1 MRTLFSPISITAI
14 LAVAAVMPQ
23 THCQSFPA
31 GVTPVWGSVSSID
44 AASATIETAQGP
56 VKVQLLKPFVVYSSA
71 PSDLSHVNT
80 DTFVGVTSVKGS
92 DGKEHAT
99 EVHIFPEALRGV
111 GEGSYMM
118 AGAQPDKPS
127 SNRMTN
133 GAVSGPRMTNGAVSG
148 PRMTNGAVAS
158 KSAGS
163 ELTVGDQHI
172 DIDLGTPVTLIA
184 PTKQALHQG
193 SMVLVLA
200 KKQSNGSFTSDKIMM
215 FAGK

>member
-1 MRTLFSPISITAI
+1 MRTLFSSLSITAI
-14 LAVAAVMPQ
+14 LAVAAAMPQ
-23 THCQSFPA
+23 AHCQSFPP

-44 AASATIETAQGP
+44 AASATIQTAQGP
-56 VKVQLLKPFVVYSSA
+56 VKVELLKPLVIYSSA
-71 PSDLSHVNT
+71 PSDLSHVSTN
-80 DTFVGVTSVKGS
+80 TFVGVTSVKGS

-99 EVHIFPEALRGV
+99 EVHIFPEGLRGV

-148 PRMTNGAVAS
+148 PRMTNGAVES
-158 KSAGS
+158 KSSGS
-163 ELTVGDQHI
+163 DLTVGDRHI
-172 DIDLGTPVTLIA
+172 DIPAGTPVTVIA
-184 PTKQALHQG
+184 PTKQPLHQG

-200 KKQSNGSFTSDKIMM
+200 MKQSNGSFTSGKIMT
-215 FAGK
+215 FAAK

>member
-1 MRTLFSPISITAI
+1 MRTLLSSLSITAI
-14 LAVAAVMPQ
+14 LAIAAAMPQ
-23 THCQSFPA
+23 AHCQSFPS

-44 AASATIETAQGP
+44 VASATIQTAQGP
-56 VKVQLLKPFVVYSSA
+56 VKVKLLKPLTIYSSA
-71 PSDLSHVNT
+71 PSNLSNVRT

-118 AGAQPDKPS
+118 AGALPDEPS

-133 GAVSGPRMTNGAVSG
+133 GAVSGPRMTNGAVAG
-148 PRMTNGAVAS
+148 PRMTNGAVVS
-158 KSAGS
+158 TSSGS
-163 ELTVGDQHI
+163 ELTVGDQPI
-172 DIDLGTPVTLIA
+172 DIPAGTPVTLIA
-184 PTKQALHQG
+184 PTKQPLHQG

-215 FAGK
+215 FAAK